1 MENKTTWSSITMQH
15 YMKGCQNARCNTK
28 YIKKVFRETIVIL
41 KGFQKAKIL
50 KENLNLQCSGKN
62 KESWV
67 LSTLNRSNP
76 QISLLILS
84 SNATHFLI
92 HYCCYENL
100 VLDQYNN
107 QLISLS
113 ILTTACW
120 IMHKYMGASIRR
132 EASYFW
138 AGIGVPPPGSKTA
151 VRQKVNYPK

>member
-28 YIKKVFRETIVIL
+28 YIKKFLETIVIL

-76 QISLLILS
+76 QI
-84 SNATHFLI
+84 
-92 HYCCYENL
+92 
-100 VLDQYNN
+100 
-107 QLISLS
+107 
-113 ILTTACW
+113 
-120 IMHKYMGASIRR
+120 
-132 EASYFW
+132 
-138 AGIGVPPPGSKTA
+138 
-151 VRQKVNYPK
+151 